1 VNKSKEAVH
10 GVKWNYISMVGQ
22 ISAQVLFVAFL
33 ARLLEPAAFGLM
45 AITNLMVKFGQYLS
59 GSGIRSYLIQKDE
72 LGISDIHAS
81 FFLSG
86 LLGLVFSLT
95 LFFLAPTAEVFFKMK
110 GLEPI
115 IQIMA
120 VSYVFTGLTIT
131 SSSLLQRSLHFKTVS
146 LIEVSVYILGNMLVA
161 VPMAFLGYGVYSLVV
176 STLVQH
182 FLIMS
187 AMYFYSRHGIGV
199 SFDREVLKHT
209 FLPAT
214 HYSINSILD
223 YIVNSMATFLVGR
236 WFGENI
242 LGIFNRANMLI
253 SLPLNS
259 ISMAITRVF
268 FPFLS
273 SLKGD
278 RDKLKSVYVGVNT
291 IAALILVPAC
301 LCMTSAASELVLVI
315 LGDKWIEGVKVF
327 QVLAIGMMFHFVS
340 IYPGQYADAHKLL
353 RWRTLI
359 QVLTIIMMFSFM
371 WSFSSNGMVGVALGF
386 LIGQV
391 FRFFIYAYLIK
402 KWLLF
407 GFLDYL
413 QIYLPG
419 ILLGIISASG
429 IWFVHNR
436 LQTFPPLLTLFI
448 EVIVGMILYFFSMRY
463 LQLRDMKNVLRS
475 LERLFLISD
484 NPDIISKILRNFLVK
499 LGK

>member
-1 VNKSKEAVH
+1 MNKSIQAIH

-22 ISAQVLFVAFL
+22 VAAQALFVAVL

-45 AITNLMVKFGQYLS
+45 AIANLLVKFGQYFS
-59 GSGIRSYLIQKDE
+59 GSGIRSYIIQKRA
-72 LGISDIHAS
+72 LGLSDIHAS

-86 LLGLVFSLT
+86 VLGLVFSLT
-95 LFFLAPTAEVFFKMK
+95 LFFLAPTVGVLFKMK

-115 IQIMA
+115 IQVMA

-131 SSSLLQRSLHFKTVS
+131 SSALLQRSLLFKAIS
-146 LIEVSVYILGNMLVA
+146 LIEVIVYILCNMLIA

-176 STLVQH
+176 SALVQQ

-187 AMYFYSRHGIGV
+187 GMYFYSRHSIGV

-223 YIVNSMATFLVGR
+223 YIVNSMPTFLVGR

-259 ISMAITRVF
+259 ISVAITRVF

-273 SLKGD
+273 SLKDD
-278 RDKLKSVYVGVNT
+278 RNKLKSTYIGVNT
-291 IAALILVPAC
+291 VAALILVPAC
-301 LCMTSAASELVLVI
+301 LCMTSAARELVLVI
-315 LGDKWIEGVKVF
+315 LGDKWMDGVTVF
-327 QVLAIGMMFHFVS
+327 QVLAIGMMFHFAS
-340 IYPGQYADAHKLL
+340 IYPGQYADVHKYL
-353 RWRTLI
+353 RWRTFI
-359 QVLTIIMMFSFM
+359 QVLTIIVMFAAMTVLGSK
-371 WSFSSNGMVGVALGF
+371 GMVGVAAGF
-386 LIGQV
+386 VIGQV
-391 FRFFIYAYLIK
+391 FRFFIYVYFIK

-407 GFLDYL
+407 GFTDFL
-413 QIYLPG
+413 QIYSPG

-429 IWFVHNR
+429 IWLVHSN
-436 LQTFPPLLTLFI
+436 LQTSLPLVTLII
-448 EVIVGMILYFFSMRY
+448 EVVVGMILYIVSMRY
-463 LQLRDMKNVLRS
+463 LQLREMKNVLRN
-475 LERLFLISD
+475 LERLIVIGD
-484 NPDIISKILRNFLVK
+484 NPDIFSKTFKNFLTQ